1 VMMCQGI
8 EGLGMMR
15 PELRHLWVDKVRKWK
30 DQISKLEREPAL
42 DRVGAQATSEYP
54 YILGDLRVL
63 SLG

>member
-1 VMMCQGI
+1 
-8 EGLGMMR
+8 MMR